1 MGLSNSV
8 FLWGLIL
15 LLLPLLVHLF
25 QFRRIQKIYF
35 SNVNFLKN
43 INTSR
48 IPRNKLKQ
56 LFVLIA
62 RLIFLLFFIL
72 AFTKPTLRYFDGD
85 ANSEIDGIII
95 DNSLSLLNDCG
106 TGDCIERAEE
116 ILSSYQSVNFLNA
129 IKFNQQKHFS
139 GSVSGREGAV
149 NNIEIRPT
157 TERLSISNE
166 LIEELE
172 SVVIIS
178 DFKPSSLTV
187 VDRLLEDSIKVKLLP
202 IEPNY
207 ISNVYVDTI
216 YTKGGLNYFEDSII
230 SIDLNNTGEEAVDDV
245 LVKLFKGTQQ
255 LASSAVNILSNE
267 VITLDFPLME
277 YGNGE
282 YFIQIDD
289 KRSSFDNEY
298 FFSLQEPDS
307 IKIALVGLKENDYL
321 RKLYSGRNLF
331 DFKYYSGGS
340 IDYEWIRQADMVILE
355 DLDRIPNWLSIDEL
369 QGDLLIIPSE
379 NIEIASLENLL
390 SSRVSIAIDSNYNEL
405 DYRTL
410 SNPFFAGI
418 FENTEKR
425 MTLPAVQTKYSIS
438 NANDILLANGNP
450 YLVRFSSYENKNSI
464 YLFTGSIAPLQNH
477 SLFLPV
483 MYRIAEQTQG
493 INEPLSFEL
502 ATMPIVIRGVEN
514 RSELYQLIGQGKT
527 YIPEVFYNNSEIVL
541 TLPTELVKPGH
552 YVFLSGNDTV
562 RTISLNIPNEASIVN
577 FNSVEDLQKRYEG
590 NSRATI
596 IDTSSMTNLK
606 ASFSKGEDDGAIW
619 KYALLLALMFLVA
632 ETAIHRWLK

>member
-1 MGLSNSV
+1 M
-8 FLWGLIL
+8 
-15 LLLPLLVHLF
+15 
-25 QFRRIQKIYF
+25 
-35 SNVNFLKN
+35 
-43 INTSR
+43 
-48 IPRNKLKQ
+48 
-56 LFVLIA
+56 
-62 RLIFLLFFIL
+62 
-72 AFTKPTLRYFDGD
+72 
-85 ANSEIDGIII
+85 
-95 DNSLSLLNDCG
+95 
-106 TGDCIERAEE
+106 
-116 ILSSYQSVNFLNA
+116 
-129 IKFNQQKHFS
+129 
-139 GSVSGREGAV
+139 
-149 NNIEIRPT
+149 
-157 TERLSISNE
+157 
-166 LIEELE
+166 
-172 SVVIIS
+172 
-178 DFKPSSLTV
+178 
-187 VDRLLEDSIKVKLLP
+187 LP